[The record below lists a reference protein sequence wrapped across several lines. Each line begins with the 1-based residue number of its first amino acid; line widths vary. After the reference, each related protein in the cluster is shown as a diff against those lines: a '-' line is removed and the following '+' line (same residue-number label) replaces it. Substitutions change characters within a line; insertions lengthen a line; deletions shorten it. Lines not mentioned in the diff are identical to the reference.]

1 MRPHGWIPTIIEQT
15 HRGEREW
22 NIYSRLLK
30 DRIIFLGL
38 PISDELANVII
49 AQLLFLE
56 SEDPEKEI
64 AIYINS
70 PGGYLSA
77 GLAIYDTMQYI
88 RSPITTIC
96 VGQASSMAAVLLAA
110 GDPGKRCS
118 LPHSRMMLH
127 QPLGAITGQATDI
140 DIEAKEILKLKA
152 QLTSILAEHT
162 KQDPERIKH
171 DTDRN
176 FYMGADEAKDY
187 GLIDQVIRRK
197 EIEPDAAEGEGA

>member
-1 MRPHGWIPTIIEQT
+1 MRPQGWIPTIIEQT

-22 NIYSRLLK
+22 NIYSRLLR
-30 DRIIFLGL
+30 DRIIFLGM

-64 AIYINS
+64 ALYINS

-77 GLAIYDTMQYI
+77 GLAIYDTMRYI
-88 RSPITTIC
+88 RSPISTIC

-110 GDPGKRCS
+110 GAEGKRYS

-127 QPLGAITGQATDI
+127 QPLGALTGQATDI

-152 QLTSILAEHT
+152 QLTAILAHHT
-162 KQDPERIKH
+162 RQDEAQIKH

-187 GLIDQVIRRK
+187 GLIDEVIRRSQVVRA
-197 EIEPDAAEGEGA
+197 PDSDDA

>member
-1 MRPHGWIPTIIEQT
+1 MRPQNWIPTVIEQT

-22 NIYSRLLK
+22 NIYSRLLR

-38 PISDELANVII
+38 PIGDELANIII

-88 RSPITTIC
+88 RCPITTIC
-96 VGQASSMAAVLLAA
+96 VGQAASMAAVLLAA
-110 GDPGKRCS
+110 GNPGKRFS

-127 QPLGAITGQATDI
+127 QPLGAFSGQATDI
-140 DIEAKEILKLKA
+140 DIEAREILTLKE
-152 QLTSILAEHT
+152 QLTGILAQHT
-162 KQDPERIKH
+162 GQDPARIKQ

-176 FYMGADEAKDY
+176 FYMGAEQAREY
-187 GLIDQVIRRK
+187 GLIDEVIRRR
-197 EIEPDAAEGEGA
+197 EDSPTPD